1 MRRRLLCLT
10 QARRMRRVWRRDTP
24 AIGTRGTASSIRLR
38 MRIIRLL
45 MRSIRLRM
53 LAKHMCQQR
62 MSMGVEEEEEEEE
75 EEAEA
80 EAERGTHTH
89 MRPSR
94 RHTLPMRRMWRMPRG
109 RWQERALMSPLHCA
123 LRPLTASR
131 HRHRRIGQRL
141 SLQRLLSTTEVL
153 RG

>member
-1 MRRRLLCLT
+1 M
-10 QARRMRRVWRRDTP
+10 WRRDTP
-24 AIGTRGTASSIRLR
+24 AIGTRGTASSIRLL

-62 MSMGVEEEEEEEE
+62 MSMGVKEEEEEEEE
-75 EEAEA
+75 EEVVVVAA
-80 EAERGTHTH
+80 AERGIHTH

-131 HRHRRIGQRL
+131 HRHRRIG
-141 SLQRLLSTTEVL
+141 
-153 RG
+153 